1 LDETVD
7 GLAGNDT
14 LRGGDGKD
22 TLYGNLGNDT
32 LHGGNGDDILYGG
45 EGNDTL
51 YGEVGNDILRG
62 GLGNDRLE
70 GGKGNDVYLFG
81 RGEGQEVIYDYDTT
95 KENSDVLAFGED
107 IAADQLWF
115 KKSGS
120 NLEISVIG
128 TNDKVTINN
137 WYTGS
142 AGAYRVETIKAGDG
156 ATLDHLDVQT
166 LVDAMAKY
174 AQPQDT
180 NLSGTIHENLI
191 QIIDSTW
198 EIL

>member
-1 LDETVD
+1 VD

-14 LRGGDGKD
+14 LRGGDGND
-22 TLYGNLGNDT
+22 TLFGNLGNDT
-32 LHGGNGDDILYGG
+32 LEGGA
-45 EGNDTL
+45 GNDTL
-51 YGEVGNDILRG
+51 HG

-70 GGKGNDVYLFG
+70 GGKGNDVYHFG
-81 RGEGQEVIYDYDTT
+81 RGEGLDVIYDYDTT
-95 KENSDVLAFGED
+95 TGNSDVLAFGED

-128 TNDKVTINN
+128 TSDKVTINN

-156 ATLDHLDVQT
+156 ATLDHLEVQT
-166 LVDAMAKY
+166 LVDAMSKY
-174 AQPQDT
+174 ALPQDT
-180 NLSGTIHENLI
+180 NLSGIVHENLI